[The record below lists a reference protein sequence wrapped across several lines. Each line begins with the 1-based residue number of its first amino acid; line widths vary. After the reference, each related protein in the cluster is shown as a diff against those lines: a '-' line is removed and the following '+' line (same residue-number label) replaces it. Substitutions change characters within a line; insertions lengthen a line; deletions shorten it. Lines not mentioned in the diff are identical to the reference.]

1 MNKNSEQNL
10 LYREETYAIRG
21 ICYKIYKQYRNAYK
35 ENIYHTILYKEL
47 MRLGFHVEKN
57 KQIAILHNGEKVGT
71 YIPDLIINGK
81 ILIELKTKP
90 TLLKQDLQQFWY
102 YLKGSSF
109 RVGLL
114 VNFGASDGVQ
124 IIRRVYG

>member
-1 MNKNSEQNL
+1 MNKRQAPNL
-10 LYREETYAIRG
+10 LYGEETYAIRG
-21 ICYKIYKQYRNAYK
+21 ICYEIYKQYRNAYK
-35 ENIYHTILYKEL
+35 ENIYHNILYKEL
-47 MRLGFHVEKN
+47 TKSGFQVEKN
-57 KQIAILHNGEKVGT
+57 KQIPILHNGEKVGT
-71 YIPDLIINGK
+71 YTPDLIINNK
-81 ILIELKTKP
+81 IFIELKTKP

-124 IIRRVYG
+124 IIRRIYG